1 MPKEHSNENQGRKL
15 TLWGLDRHCSS
26 PSVPPP
32 ETGSATPFSGA
43 HFGQQRCLP
52 SSFLLRSPDRL
63 SDSPSGETCEG
74 SCRFRHLLHCHRRRC
89 RPRVP
94 CNFLILSAA
103 LAGRAGCGARP
114 SSLPDS
120 CGKTQ
125 VRLSGHSK
133 VFSALELRGKSITV
147 KESKRNKAAASF
159 CSG

>member
-1 MPKEHSNENQGRKL
+1 MR
-15 TLWGLDRHCSS
+15 GL
-26 PSVPPP
+26 VV
-32 ETGSATPFSGA
+32 
-43 HFGQQRCLP
+43 FG
-52 SSFLLRSPDRL
+52 
-63 SDSPSGETCEG
+63 TC
-74 SCRFRHLLHCHRRRC
+74 FIAAIAAAALV
-89 RPRVP
+89 VP

-147 KESKRNKAAASF
+147 KESKRYKAAASF